1 MILITGASG
10 QDGLILSKV
19 LAMMGERVI
28 ALGSEGSERLGVKEI
43 VPEVEWMF
51 SSSNAD
57 LPLDEIKSKPK
68 QIFHFAG
75 ESSVQKSWEQ
85 PTHSTETNVALSMKI
100 IRFAVKNESKLILA
114 SSSEMYP
121 RQVSVVSESDP
132 IKASSPYGVS
142 KATAFELAQLLRNEG
157 RLLVS
162 NLIMFNHESPLRK
175 KQFLTKKLTDQLLQ
189 VADGVRTNISVWDK
203 SASKDFSWAA
213 DFIRPMV
220 SKTMMDLND
229 DFVLAS
235 GKSTTVEEL
244 ALAGLRLIG
253 LSVPVLEERDAAIT
267 AAPNPTG
274 NPSKAEKLLGFR
286 KTQDGAEVM
295 RKLIELE
302 LKTSG
307 LSQVEAAKIAVKE
320 IAEEGLT

>member
-1 MILITGASG
+1 MK
-10 QDGLILSKV
+10 LSQSRSKFFTLQGKV
-19 LAMMGERVI
+19 LCKSPGN
-28 ALGSEGSERLGVKEI
+28 S
-43 VPEVEWMF
+43 
-51 SSSNAD
+51 
-57 LPLDEIKSKPK
+57 PLTRQRRMWP
-68 QIFHFAG
+68 
-75 ESSVQKSWEQ
+75 
-85 PTHSTETNVALSMKI
+85 LSMKI

-307 LSQVEAAKIAVKE
+307 LIASRGCKNCGEGNCRRSAYLRASEAGICVES
-320 IAEEGLT
+320 LST